1 MKEVDMLRSVL
12 SSTLILLAVGL
23 SAGQAPQTVRN
34 ILKSGMAH
42 LDAGEL
48 DAALA
53 DANRGIELDPKNAE
67 GYVLRLAVRNRIKP
81 ETDTSDDCDKIIELA
96 PNRPGIEVFY
106 QTRAVFRFRKQDLD
120 GSIDDMNKAISIK
133 PDDGHAYEMRSFY
146 YLYKGDLELSRADY
160 NKSIALMPGL
170 PSPFARRGY
179 IRYHLQED
187 LVGALADF
195 NKAIEWNSEYAE
207 GYADRGIVRG
217 LQGDVDEAIA
227 DFKKAKALKPDS
239 IVDKAPEFSFCA
251 PYRELS
257 SYIKFYPKDARGYE
271 VRGILNLLQD
281 REGEAKADF
290 ETSLGLQPSLKS
302 EIERIRATLRRKPW

>member
-1 MKEVDMLRSVL
+1 
-12 SSTLILLAVGL
+12 
-23 SAGQAPQTVRN
+23 
-34 ILKSGMAH
+34 MAH
-42 LDAGEL
+42 VDAGEL

-53 DANRGIELDPKNAE
+53 DANRAIELEPKNAE
-67 GYVLRLAVRNRIKP
+67 GYVLRLAVRNRIRP

-106 QTRAVFRFRKQDLD
+106 QTRALFRFRKQDLD

-133 PDDGHAYEMRSFY
+133 PIDGQAYEMRSFY
-146 YLYKGDLELSRADY
+146 YLYKGNLDQSRADY
-160 NKSIALMPGL
+160 NKSIALIPGL
-170 PSPFARRGY
+170 PSPFTRRGY
-179 IRYHLQED
+179 IRYHLQGD

-217 LQGDVDEAIA
+217 LQGDIDAAIA
-227 DFKKAKALKPDS
+227 DFQKAKTLKPDA
-239 IVDKAPEFSFCA
+239 IADKAPEFAFCA

-257 SYIKFYPKDARGYE
+257 SYIKFYPNDARAYE
-271 VRGILNLLQD
+271 VRGVLNLLQD
-281 REGEAKADF
+281 REVEAKADF

-302 EIERIRATLRRKPW
+302 EIDRIRAALDRKAY

>member
-1 MKEVDMLRSVL
+1 MLRIIF
-12 SSTLILLAVGL
+12 SSTLILLAVGV
-23 SAGQAPQTVRN
+23 SAGQAPQTVQN

-53 DANRGIELDPKNAE
+53 DANRAIELDPKNAE
-67 GYVLRLAVRNRIKP
+67 GYVLRLAVRNRIRP

-106 QTRAVFRFRKQDLD
+106 QTRALFRFWKQDLD

-133 PDDGHAYEMRSFY
+133 PADGRAYEMRSFY
-146 YLYKGDLELSRADY
+146 YLCKGNLELSRFDY

-179 IRYHLQED
+179 ARYQQRD

-195 NKAIEWNSEYAE
+195 SNAIEWNAAYAE

-217 LQGDVDEAIA
+217 LQGDIDGAIA

-257 SYIKFYPKDARGYE
+257 SYIKFYSNDARGYE

-281 REGEAKADF
+281 REDEAKADF

-302 EIERIRATLRRKPW
+302 EIDRIRAALGRKA

>member
-1 MKEVDMLRSVL
+1 MLRIFV

-67 GYVLRLAVRNRIKP
+67 GYVLRLAVRNRINP

-106 QTRAVFRFRKQDLD
+106 QTRALFRFRKQDLD
-120 GSIDDMNKAISIK
+120 GSIDDMNKAISIR
-133 PDDGHAYEMRSFY
+133 PDIGQAYEMRSFY
-146 YLYKGDLELSRADY
+146 YLCKGNLELSRADY
-160 NKSIALMPGL
+160 YKSIALVPGL

-179 IRYHLQED
+179 IRYHLQGD

-227 DFKKAKALKPDS
+227 DFNKAKALKPDS

-257 SYIKFYPKDARGYE
+257 SYIKFYPNDARGYE

-290 ETSLGLQPSLKS
+290 ETTLGLQPSLKS
-302 EIERIRATLRRKPW
+302 EIDRIRAALRRKL